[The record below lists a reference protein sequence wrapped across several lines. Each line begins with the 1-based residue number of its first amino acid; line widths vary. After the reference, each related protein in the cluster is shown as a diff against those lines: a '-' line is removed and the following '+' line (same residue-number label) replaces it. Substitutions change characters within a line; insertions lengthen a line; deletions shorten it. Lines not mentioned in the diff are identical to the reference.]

1 MLKKAFV
8 FCLCAVFSCA
18 ICLSSCSSS
27 KQAEADVLSAEE
39 IAALR
44 EDYPIY
50 TNTPQISLR
59 ADIPFLDTVKWCH
72 TAALVEITSSPRYYS
87 VSLSGTLPEQLEEK
101 WEDMDI
107 VNRAYFFEYE
117 AVVLE
122 DAAGIL
128 QPRDVITL
136 SCTKE
141 MEECTPE
148 LKVGQKLLTLLCK
161 TVDGKP
167 NRYGFDREGAYYVTE
182 DDYILSV
189 FEEEKDAQYTGWKA
203 DAFLDKLRQIDQF
216 GTGLTPEER
225 DIVY

>member
-1 MLKKAFV
+1 MRKRV
-8 FCLCAVFSCA
+8 CIFCLFFVFSCT
-18 ICLSSCSSS
+18 ICLSSCSSHE
-27 KQAEADVLSAEE
+27 QADADVLSAEE
-39 IAALR
+39 IATLR
-44 EDYPIY
+44 KQYPIY
-50 TNTPQISLR
+50 TNVPPTTTR
-59 ADIPFLDTVKWCH
+59 ADIPFMTILTWFP
-72 TAALVEITSSPRYYS
+72 TATLVEITSPPQYYS

-101 WEDMDI
+101 WEDMDL

-128 QPRDVITL
+128 QPGDVITL

-148 LKVGQKLLTLLCK
+148 LKVGQKLLTLLDK
-161 TVDGKP
+161 AASEKP
-167 NRYGFDREGAYYVTE
+167 NRYVFDREGAYYVTE

-203 DAFLDKLRQIDQF
+203 DAFLDELRQIDQF
-216 GTGLTPEER
+216 GTGLSSEQ
-225 DIVY
+225 

>member
-1 MLKKAFV
+1 MLKKACIL
-8 FCLCAVFSCA
+8 CLCAVFSCA
-18 ICLSSCSSS
+18 ICLSSCSSPE
-27 KQAEADVLSAEE
+27 QAEADVLSAEE

-44 EDYPIY
+44 EEYPVY
-50 TNTPQISLR
+50 TNAPHNSVR
-59 ADIPFLDTVKWCH
+59 ADIPFLNTIQWCH
-72 TAALVEITSSPRYYS
+72 TAALVEITSPPQYYS
-87 VSLSGTLPEQLEEK
+87 VSLSGTLPKQLEEK
-101 WEDMDI
+101 WEDMDLI
-107 VNRAYFFEYE
+107 NQADFYEYE

-128 QPRDVITL
+128 QPGDLITL

-182 DDYILSV
+182 GDYILSV

-203 DAFLDKLRQIDQF
+203 EAFLDELRRIDQF
-216 GTGLTPEER
+216 GTGLSSEP
-225 DIVY
+225 